1 MKQSLNLVRKAF
13 CDKRGIK
20 TLAPS
25 AFVYQRTDRF
35 RGNAIFLASPPGGV
49 PEMYEH
55 PRQDLSGL
63 SLNKALSIPKDMQSS
78 REVILNKDHIASW
91 VNAKVNAQLLPEDI
105 DKVLLD
111 GRKVSVILSP
121 NSMRFKGTFTLYFL

>member
-1 MKQSLNLVRKAF
+1 
-13 CDKRGIK
+13 
-20 TLAPS
+20 
-25 AFVYQRTDRF
+25 
-35 RGNAIFLASPPGGV
+35 
-49 PEMYEH
+49 
-55 PRQDLSGL
+55 
-63 SLNKALSIPKDMQSS
+63 MQSS